1 MPPRKAARQLECL
14 HSALTYDPSPIAP
27 QVHYTQ
33 SSLQDRQEAVTPSSP
48 KGIPAPPTGIDPKH
62 FPAPLVLPGDDLALD
77 PEHPP
82 QSFQEWYDEKDRNPV
97 TVKRRTVYLI
107 GPPNVDK
114 SAQEVSSWAAPTL
127 SGTGTGTEAG
137 SGAGGGKEAA
147 LNPPT
152 VDDILPYISAFF
164 HGLPVKKLR
173 PPPSKWKFT
182 TWTEAIPKKSK
193 KVSYIAL
200 TTPKG
205 EAIRIRTRPC
215 PASDKLY
222 QRQLNLDDLLDVAIS
237 ILPDDAY
244 ALCMLVQHDLFED
257 DEDIFV
263 CGRAYGGSR
272 VAVVSTARYN
282 PLLDDSLYVERD
294 HAWPGSHCVS
304 YIEDICKGHSHDDSE
319 TQSGRKRKRKK
330 PKLHQ
335 QPQNRSGP
343 LESALAAFT
352 STRPQARGEDLSAL
366 WRYRILRTVSHELT
380 HCFGLDHCVYY
391 ACIMQGSASLAEDA
405 RQPPYL
411 CPVDL
416 AKLLVATGSS
426 GQKRDQ
432 ALLEYCEQP
441 RTKDNKHFAALG
453 AWLRWSL
460 RLDSGSSSSL
470 DGGIS

>member
-1 MPPRKAARQLECL
+1 MPPRQAARQPECL
-14 HSALTYDPSPIAP
+14 HPSLTYEPSPIAT

-33 SSLQDRQEAVTPSSP
+33 PSLQDRQNAVKPSFP
-48 KGIPAPPTGIDPKH
+48 EETPAPPTRIDPKH

-82 QSFQEWYDEKDRNPV
+82 QSFQEWYDEEDRNPV

-107 GPPNVDK
+107 GPPNR
-114 SAQEVSSWAAPTL
+114 QIGRRGP
-127 SGTGTGTEAG
+127 GTGSEAEERREG
-137 SGAGGGKEAA
+137 MLK
-147 LNPPT
+147 PPAM
-152 VDDILPYISAFF
+152 DDILPYISAFF
-164 HGLPVKKLR
+164 HGLPVKILR
-173 PPPSKWKFT
+173 PPPSRWRFT
-182 TWTEAIPKKSK
+182 PWTEEIPKRSK
-193 KVSYIAL
+193 KVSNIAL
-200 TTPKG
+200 TTPDG

-222 QRQLNLDDLLDVAIS
+222 PRQLNLDDLLDAAIS
-237 ILPDDAY
+237 ILPKDAY
-244 ALCMLVQHDLFED
+244 ALCMLVHHDLFED

-272 VAVVSTARYN
+272 AAVVSTARYN

-304 YIEDICKGHSHDDSE
+304 YIEDICKDHGNDDSE
-319 TQSGRKRKRKK
+319 THSGRKRKRKK
-330 PKLHQ
+330 PKLCQ
-335 QPQNRSGP
+335 QPHHGSGP

-352 STRPQARGEDLSAL
+352 SVRRQARGDGLSAL
-366 WRYRILRTVSHELT
+366 WRYRILRTVSHELA

-416 AKLLVATGSS
+416 AKVLAATGSS

-441 RTKDNKHFAALG
+441 GTKENAHFAALG

-460 RLDSGSSSSL
+460 QLHSGSSSSL
-470 DGGIS
+470 EGVLS

>member
-1 MPPRKAARQLECL
+1 MPPRRTTRPPGCL
-14 HSALTYDPSPIAP
+14 HTSLTYNPSPIAT

-33 SSLQDRQEAVTPSSP
+33 PCLQDRQDAAKPSSP
-48 KGIPAPPTGIDPKH
+48 EKNPAPPTITDPRY

-82 QSFQEWYDEKDRNPV
+82 QSFQEWYDEGERNPV
-97 TVKRRTVYLI
+97 TAERTTVYLI

-114 SAQEVSSWAAPTL
+114 SAEEVASWTAPTL
-127 SGTGTGTEAG
+127 SGPGPGTETET
-137 SGAGGGKEAA
+137 GADWGKEKE
-147 LNPPT
+147 LKPPAT
-152 VDDILPYISAFF
+152 DDILLYISAFF
-164 HGLPVKKLR
+164 HGLPVRELK
-173 PPPSKWKFT
+173 PPPSKWRFT
-182 TWTEAIPKKSK
+182 RWTEQRAKKSK
-193 KVSYIAL
+193 KESYIAL

-222 QRQLNLDDLLDVAIS
+222 LRQLNLDDLLDVAIS

-282 PLLDDSLYVERD
+282 PLLDKALWVERN

-304 YIEDICKGHSHDDSE
+304 YIEDICKGHGHDDDD
-319 TQSGRKRKRKK
+319 TGSGRKRKRKEA
-330 PKLHQ
+330 KLHP
-335 QPQNRSGP
+335 QPARRSGP

-352 STRPQARGEDLSAL
+352 STQPQTSQNDLSVL
-366 WRYRILRTVSHELT
+366 WRYRTLRTVSHELA
-380 HCFGLDHCVYY
+380 HCFGIDHCVYY

-416 AKLLVATGSS
+416 AKVLAATGSS
-426 GQKRDQ
+426 VQERDR
-432 ALLEYCEQP
+432 ALLGCCEQLGT
-441 RTKDNKHFAALG
+441 RGNRHFAALG

-460 RLDSGSSSSL
+460 RLGSGSGL
-470 DGGIS
+470 DGIP

>member
-1 MPPRKAARQLECL
+1 MPLRQAARQPECL
-14 HSALTYDPSPIAP
+14 RSSLTYDPSPIAA

-33 SSLQDRQEAVTPSSP
+33 PSVQDRQDAVTPSSP
-48 KGIPAPPTGIDPKH
+48 KETPAPPTRIDPEH

-82 QSFQEWYDEKDRNPV
+82 QSFQEWYDEEDRNPV

-114 SAQEVSSWAAPTL
+114 SAEEVNSLAAPKL
-127 SGTGTGTEAG
+127 GPGPGIEAG
-137 SGAGGGKEAA
+137 SGAEGRKEAV
-147 LNPPT
+147 LKPPA

-164 HGLPVKKLR
+164 HGLPVKIFR

-182 TWTEAIPKKSK
+182 PWTEDLRKRSK

-200 TTPKG
+200 TTPRG

-215 PASDKLY
+215 PASDQLY
-222 QRQLNLDDLLDVAIS
+222 PRQLNLDDLLDAAIS
-237 ILPDDAY
+237 ILPEDAY
-244 ALCMLVQHDLFED
+244 ALCMLVHHDLFEA

-304 YIEDICKGHSHDDSE
+304 YIEDICKDHGPDDSE
-319 TQSGRKRKRKK
+319 THSGRKRKRKK
-330 PKLHQ
+330 PGIRQ
-335 QPQNRSGP
+335 QPHNRSGP
-343 LESALAAFT
+343 LESALAAFI
-352 STRPQARGEDLSAL
+352 STPPQAGGDDLPAL
-366 WRYRILRTVSHELT
+366 WRYRILRTVSHELA
-380 HCFGLDHCVYY
+380 HCFGLEHCVYY

-416 AKLLVATGSS
+416 AKVLAATGSS

-432 ALLEYCEQP
+432 ALLNYCEQP
-441 RTKDNKHFAALG
+441 GTRDNKHFAALG

-460 RLDSGSSSSL
+460 QLGSGSSSSL
-470 DGGIS
+470 DGGLS